1 MKKINL
7 FFIAAVSMSMLIAC
21 SGKNAEQTTVA
32 EKVES
37 VRVESATVQSV
48 PEIMTYTT
56 TVQPDK
62 HNSIS

>member
-37 VRVESATVQSV
+37 VKVENATVKYFCFLLS
-48 PEIMTYTT
+48 
-56 TVQPDK
+56 K
-62 HNSIS
+62 HRCTP